1 MTVSAPQAK
10 PKLLVSR
17 PLRMLAALGAFVLIF
32 GALLGSTTISS
43 LHGILAHCT
52 EKDYIKQTLVGM
64 GFSEGVPSDFAGN
77 MALRLPP
84 AVSIVFADKSKD
96 MQWLAIYCYESQK
109 DGAIDAKEQIDAFYD
124 IGIFTGLKGARFK
137 SVKKQD
143 KIDLDGHGRMVQYL
157 IGTLRDPEEIVYTGA
172 LACLVNGKKVLMV
185 QFMQPSD
192 KPFSLDLVLDIMRRA
207 SSF

>member
-10 PKLLVSR
+10 PNLIVSR

-32 GALLGSTTISS
+32 GALLGSSTISS
-43 LHGILAHCT
+43 LHSIFAHCT

-64 GFSEGVPSDFAGN
+64 GFSEGVPGDFAGN
-77 MALRLPP
+77 MALRVPP
-84 AVSIVFADKSKD
+84 IVSVVFADKSKD

-109 DGAIDAKEQIDAFYD
+109 DADIDAKDQIDAFYD
-124 IGIFTGLKGARFK
+124 IGIFTGLKSARFK

-143 KIDLDGHGRMVQYL
+143 KIDLDGHGRIVQYL
-157 IGTLRDPEEIVYTGA
+157 IGTLRDQEEIVYTGA

-192 KPFSLDLVLDIMRRA
+192 KPFSLDLVLDIMRKA